1 MDLAEVHVDAAGEG
15 AAEGVVHDLHGIKVR
30 GRAGDADAEGE
41 ERGLGGAGLVDDDE
55 RARVAGRGVRPAE
68 EDALAASAGVLP
80 DAR

>member
-55 RARVAGRGVRPAE
+55 TERGWRWRGGKETSPGRTRWPQ
-68 EDALAASAGVLP
+68 S
-80 DAR
+80 